1 MSNQQSTVREV
12 QYSIQP
18 KSTLTIDLQQTMPNH
33 FDINNLTATDVYLGI
48 AMVPNITK
56 YDMYVGP
63 SGRDVIGRDKG
74 VSSVQIYNDSATTAV
89 VLLTTFVKEFDPLIL
104 KSQGSGSSGG
114 GGGGG
119 SFDGVIRGF
128 NAPLPSGANNIGKVV
143 VSEMPP
149 VTVQQGPLQ
158 ESSANIGKV
167 QVTSLP
173 ALPAGTAKIGDV
185 GIQGTATVI
194 VQSMPPVSLDGNVNL
209 SDNATFAIKG
219 AAQYYGYNASVGTTE
234 VVVSLGYEVSN
245 FKFISNDDA
254 TNDLLIAFNAATT
267 AGSENGIGAVIRLKP
282 GETLQ
287 ELNVKATSIKF
298 KRAAGSGNVRF
309 LGV

>member
-1 MSNQQSTVREV
+1 MSNQQSTVRE
-12 QYSIQP
+12 QQLTIP
-18 KSTLTIDLQQTMPNH
+18 AKSTRSVDVQQTMPNH
-33 FDINNLTATDVYLGI
+33 FNINNLTATDVYLGI
-48 AMVPNITK
+48 AMVPDTSK
-56 YDMYVGP
+56 YDLYVGP
-63 SGRDVIGRDKG
+63 SQSDVTGREKG
-74 VSSVQIYNDSATTAV
+74 VSEIRIYNDSATDAQII
-89 VLLTTFVKEFDPLIL
+89 LTTFVKEFDPLIL
-104 KSQGSGSSGG
+104 KPAGASSGGSGG
-114 GGGGG
+114 GG
-119 SFDGVIRGF
+119 SYDGIIRGF
-128 NAPLPSGANNIGKVV
+128 NAALPAGSNNIGKVV

-158 ESSANIGKV
+158 ESTANIGKV

-234 VVVSLGYEVSN
+234 VVVSLGYEVTN
-245 FKFISNDDA
+245 FKYISNDDTA
-254 TNDLLIAFNAATT
+254 NDLLIAFNAATT
-267 AGSENGIGAVIRLKP
+267 AGSENGIGGVIRLKP

-287 ELNVKATSIKF
+287 ELNVKATAIKF
-298 KRAAGSGNVRF
+298 KRAAGAGNVRF